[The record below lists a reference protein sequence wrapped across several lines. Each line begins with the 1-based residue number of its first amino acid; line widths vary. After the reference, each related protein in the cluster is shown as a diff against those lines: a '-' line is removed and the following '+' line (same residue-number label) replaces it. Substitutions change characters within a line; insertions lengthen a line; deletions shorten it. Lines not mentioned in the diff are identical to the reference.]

1 MTVRE
6 VLDAMKKELG
16 TAWSGERGY
25 RDNIKVGSADAVVTG
40 IATTWMASINVIKKA
55 HAAKL
60 NFIINH
66 EDTWWTDRDDT
77 KDLGDNKLYKLK
89 RQYCLDNGI
98 VIWRF
103 HDGQHARRPDQS
115 VVAELK
121 LAGIVDEN
129 AAMQSGLHTIPETT
143 LGALASLIKKN
154 ARARAIRVAGDPKM
168 KVTKILVGPGYG
180 TPRFSAEAD
189 VVIGGESQEADGS
202 FDNVGY
208 AADAAALGIAK
219 GVIMLGHGVS
229 EEPGMGECA
238 KWLRTFITGIP
249 IEHVPAGEPYWT

>member
-25 RDNIKVGSADAVVTG
+25 RDNIKIGSADTVVTG
-40 IATTWMASINVIKKA
+40 IATTWMSNFDVIKKA
-55 HAAKL
+55 HEAKL
-60 NFIINH
+60 NFIITH

-77 KDLGDNKLYKLK
+77 SNLGDNKVYKLK
-89 RQYCLDNGI
+89 REYCLQTGV

-121 LAGIVDEN
+121 LAGIIDEN
-129 AAMQSGLHTIPETT
+129 AAMQSGVHVIPETT
-143 LGALASLIKKN
+143 LGALASQIKKT
-154 ARARAIRVAGDPKM
+154 AGARAIRVAGDPNA
-168 KVTKILVGPGYG
+168 KVSRVVVGPGYG
-180 TPRFSAEAD
+180 TPRLSADAD
-189 VVIGGESQEADGS
+189 VVIGGEAQESDGS
-202 FDNVGY
+202 FDNVPY
-208 AADAAALGIAK
+208 VADAAALGIAK
-219 GVIMLGHGVS
+219 GAIMLGHGVS

-238 KWLRTFITGIP
+238 KWLRTFIAGVP
-249 IEHVPAGEPYWT
+249 IEHIVAGEPYWT